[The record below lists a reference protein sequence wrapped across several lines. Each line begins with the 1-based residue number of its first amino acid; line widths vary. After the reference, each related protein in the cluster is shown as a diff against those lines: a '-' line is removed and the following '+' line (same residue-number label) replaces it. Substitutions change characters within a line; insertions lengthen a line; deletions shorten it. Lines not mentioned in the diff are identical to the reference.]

1 MRDEKNDKKGKETDY
16 TRLLNK
22 NDPLDRR
29 ILELAE
35 KGKLNVEA
43 VKVHENSESRY
54 PFDGYSRKSLP
65 HRGKHT
71 S

>member
-54 PFDGYSRKSLP
+54 PFDGA
-65 HRGKHT
+65 
-71 S
+71 

>member
-1 MRDEKNDKKGKETDY
+1 MRDEKNNRKGKEADY
-16 TRLLNK
+16 SRLLDK
-22 NDPLDRR
+22 NDPFDCR

-35 KGKLNVEA
+35 KGKLNVKA

-54 PFDGYSRKSLP
+54 PSDSYSYKSLP